1 MPAGEPPFALTGLL
15 HFLLP
20 GVSLDPTTS
29 SWNSIHPDCIRVLMS
44 ETLDAILCLFVVGVL
59 IAAAF
64 PISSY
69 RTWHGSHEGAS
80 HPATF
85 PNLPV

>member
-1 MPAGEPPFALTGLL
+1 
-15 HFLLP
+15 
-20 GVSLDPTTS
+20 
-29 SWNSIHPDCIRVLMS
+29 MS
-44 ETLDAILCLFVVGVL
+44 ETLDAILCLFVVGVV
-59 IAAAF
+59 IAAF

-69 RTWHGSHEGAS
+69 RTWHRLHEGAS